1 MKTQENQ
8 LLKSDSRPK
17 VWVAGRDFNLK
28 NLKVKKGQM
37 LPGKWCASAAR
48 TFLKNEYGKDCIL
61 LTDQF
66 IDEDSEQS
74 ANTIQELT
82 DRITKLEEVITELS
96 PKKDKKEKVE
106 KLESKKEDKQIE
118 TKNTRPRLG
127 TKKL

>member
-8 LLKSDSRPK
+8 LLKSGLRPK

-37 LPGKWCASAAR
+37 LPEKWCTPAGR
-48 TFLKNEYGKDCIL
+48 TFLKNEYGKDCII

-66 IDEDSEQS
+66 IDEDSKES

-82 DRITKLEEVITELS
+82 DRITKLESIIAENSSGLKAETIEPEKEQKQEKNKRGR
-96 PKKDKKEKVE
+96 PKSN
-106 KLESKKEDKQIE
+106 SK
-118 TKNTRPRLG
+118 TP
-127 TKKL
+127 